1 MIIIVVDGKCSIFI
15 QRTNSIVDEWLHL
28 QLNTICGNILLTFGL
43 DRNGEEIA
51 QVCINDSNCFQP
63 LFAFLDENT

>member
-1 MIIIVVDGKCSIFI
+1 M
-15 QRTNSIVDEWLHL
+15 REWLHL

-51 QVCINDSNCFQP
+51 QVRINDSNCSQP
-63 LFAFLDENT
+63 LFAFYTRILKGRN

>member
-1 MIIIVVDGKCSIFI
+1 MINIVVDGKCSILI
-15 QRTNSIVDEWLHL
+15 QRANSIVDEWLHL

-51 QVCINDSNCFQP
+51 QVRINDSNCFQP

>member
-1 MIIIVVDGKCSIFI
+1 MLDIS
-15 QRTNSIVDEWLHL
+15 TSTLDEWLHL

-51 QVCINDSNCFQP
+51 QVRINDSNRFQP